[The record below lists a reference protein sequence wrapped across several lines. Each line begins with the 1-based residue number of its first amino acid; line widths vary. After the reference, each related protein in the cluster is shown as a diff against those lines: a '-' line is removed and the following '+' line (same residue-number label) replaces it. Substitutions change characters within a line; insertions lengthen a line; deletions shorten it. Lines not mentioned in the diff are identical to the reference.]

1 MKKIIKKFIMLC
13 MIVFLTT
20 GCLKYNVTMEVKS
33 NKQVNLEMIY
43 AFGVD
48 ASEYEESQKEQEE
61 TECGEDEF
69 CSEEEEDMSMD
80 VKKEDY
86 EELLK
91 YGYKVE
97 EYEEKKDDM
106 VYSGIKITKSFDSID
121 DITDEKNTV
130 EFDFVKFLNDE
141 DGYKI
146 DPVIFSKNGDGF
158 VAKIVFDY
166 SSEDTSSE
174 DMLNSE
180 EYKEILE
187 TMDLKYTITLPQEAK
202 SHNATKVSKDGKTL
216 TWELEYGKKNEVNFE
231 FSLGTNPM
239 WYFIIIG
246 GIVCAVAL
254 VGGIVV
260 SMNNNKKYATML
272 DQQMKGIV
280 PDDNVVPPMFDNQ
293 PVAQPQVMPQQPV
306 EQPVQQPVM
315 EQPMVQP
322 MQPQQMQPQQMPQQQ
337 TAQPQMMPQQPIVDN
352 QSFGAQNNNFPN

>member
-61 TECGEDEF
+61 TECDEDEF
-69 CSEEEEDMSMD
+69 CSEDEEDMSMEVD
-80 VKKEDY
+80 KDDY
-86 EELLK
+86 KELLE

-106 VYSGIKITKSFDSID
+106 VYSGIKITKTFDSID
-121 DITDEKNTV
+121 DITDEKNTA
-130 EFDFVKFLNDE
+130 EFDFVKFLSDE
-141 DGYKI
+141 DGYKN
-146 DPVIFSKNGDGF
+146 DPVIFSKNGDSF

-180 EYKEILE
+180 EYKEMLE

-216 TWELEYGKKNEVNFE
+216 TWEFEYGKKNEVNFE
-231 FSLGTNPM
+231 FTLGTNPM

-246 GIVCAVAL
+246 GIVCAIAL
-254 VGGIVV
+254 VGGVVV
-260 SMNNNKKYATML
+260 SMSNNMKYATML

-293 PVAQPQVMPQQPV
+293 PVPQPQVMPQQPM
-306 EQPVQQPVM
+306 EQQLMQQPVM
-315 EQPMVQP
+315 EQPMVQQQ
-322 MQPQQMQPQQMPQQQ
+322 MQPQQMQPQMPQQQ
-337 TAQPQMMPQQPIVDN
+337 FIQQQPMVDN